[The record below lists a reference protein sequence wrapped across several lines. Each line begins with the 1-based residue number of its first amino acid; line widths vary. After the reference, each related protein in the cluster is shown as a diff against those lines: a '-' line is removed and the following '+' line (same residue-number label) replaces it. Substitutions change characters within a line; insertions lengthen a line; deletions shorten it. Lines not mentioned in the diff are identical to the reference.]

1 MSETPPVH
9 LYEKL
14 LGETARVTWLE
25 LERLF
30 AAGCVI
36 RVGPELDLIEVG
48 RVFAEDDSHQ
58 LRQWMQ
64 AEQAGYLDDQTAAR
78 WACDEQAK
86 LWAVVVRPWVLV
98 QERIAD

>member
-1 MSETPPVH
+1 MSESAPGH

-48 RVFAEDDSHQ
+48 RVFAEDDSTQ
-58 LRQWMQ
+58 LRQWMH
-64 AEQAGYLDDQTAAR
+64 AEQAGYLDDETAAR
-78 WACDEQAK
+78 WACDENAN

-98 QERIAD
+98 QERLVE